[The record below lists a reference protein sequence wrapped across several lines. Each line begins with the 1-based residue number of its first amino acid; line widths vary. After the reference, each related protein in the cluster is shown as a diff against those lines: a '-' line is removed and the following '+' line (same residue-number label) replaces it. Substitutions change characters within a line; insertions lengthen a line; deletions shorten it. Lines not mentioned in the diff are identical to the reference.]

1 MITPVLM
8 DPCLHIALPFVKD
21 WMSSGCPTP
30 FDFGLRGMQ
39 STDLARAM
47 LVIQRP
53 IRRYLSRRVFSS

>member
-30 FDFGLRGMQ
+30 FDCGLRGMQ